1 MFPGTTTKLSVSTVA
16 SATSIVAKSDLL
28 RITGST
34 QVDTIRPNFGGGFCG
49 VIFVTP
55 TDGNLVFG
63 TGGNILV
70 GATVAQNRVCT
81 FVYDEVSDKWR
92 MGAIS

>member
-16 SATSIVAKSDLL
+16 SATSIVAKSDLV

-34 QVDTIRPNFGGGFCG
+34 QVNTIKPNFGGGFCG

-55 TDGNLVFG
+55 VDGNLVFG
-63 TGGNILV
+63 ASGNILV
-70 GATVAQNRVCT
+70 GATVAQNRICT
-81 FVYDEVSDKWR
+81 LVYDEVSDKWR